1 LRRQTVGVTMSIFKS
16 LASRRSENAKPEHE
30 SHGHEADEAAAAN
43 LVSLSERAKSPAPA
57 PAQDDGFLEDD
68 SEAFDAIYAEEAYV
82 EQEPEPAPPMAASMW
97 DMAND
102 AADDLEPEPAPP
114 ARSPVAEA
122 PTPRRSGRVKTR
134 LLGIDHSNDRLEELK
149 SQDSPDDAEIRFPV
163 GWMVVVDG
171 PGRGSAF
178 TLAPGVSSIGRGEDQ
193 AICLDFGDTAISRE
207 GHAMVAYDEE
217 SRSFYLGHGGKSN
230 IVRLNGRP
238 VLTTEQVNEGD
249 MILIGETSLI
259 LAALCGP
266 DFNWSDSE

>member
-1 LRRQTVGVTMSIFKS
+1 MTVGVTMSIFKS
-16 LASRRSENAKPEHE
+16 LASRRSENPKPEHD
-30 SHGHEADEAAAAN
+30 SHGHEADEAN
-43 LVSLSERAKSPAPA
+43 LVSLGERANPSVPT
-57 PAQDDGFLEDD
+57 QDDGFLDD
-68 SEAFDAIYAEEAYV
+68 GDTALPDSPVEESYAEP
-82 EQEPEPAPPMAASMW
+82 EPEPALPPMAASMW

-102 AADDLEPEPAPP
+102 ADEDPEPEPAPV
-114 ARSPVAEA
+114 ARNPVAEA
-122 PTPRRSGRVKTR
+122 PAARRSGRVKTR

-171 PGRGSAF
+171 PGRGTAF

-193 AICLDFGDTAISRE
+193 AVCLDFGDTAISRE

-230 IVRLNGRP
+230 IVRLNGKP
-238 VLTTEQVNEGD
+238 VLSTEQVTEGD
-249 MILIGETSLI
+249 MILIGETTLL

-266 DFNWSDSE
+266 DFTWADTE